1 MANMFKTREEVG
13 KLLAK
18 KLVKYKNR
26 KDVLILAIPRGGVPI
41 SYQISKILNL
51 KFDLIIPRKL
61 PIPSD
66 PEAGFGAV
74 INDTVVLNKE
84 ILATLNLSKK
94 EIDDVIKEVQKEI
107 KRRNKIYRKGKP
119 FPKVRGKT
127 VIVVDDGLAT
137 GYTMLAAIKDL
148 KKQAKKVVVA
158 VPVSSSSAAREIK
171 QKADEF
177 ICLHVSSAYIFAVA
191 SFYDSFPDLT
201 DEEVIAY
208 LKK

>member
-1 MANMFKTREEVG
+1 MANMFKTREEAG
-13 KLLAK
+13 KLFAE
-18 KLVKYKNR
+18 KLLKYKNK
-26 KDVLILAIPRGGVPI
+26 KDTLILAIPRGGVPI